1 MGLDDRLAY
10 LMIGC
15 AIGFILGYFVRALRD
30 IKEELHE
37 VDEIVKKQERG
48 EAGFMRFP
56 MVANA
61 ALILVLGLSLWASF
75 TTQKVN
81 NELADTQDSLVQAQ
95 AQIERV
101 TFCNQRYFV
110 ETIVALN
117 YRTEY
122 SGENAEANIALQ
134 RAQAVLL
141 RALLV
146 EPPPAES
153 VARQALREYF
163 DQGVSNFIKVNER
176 AARRYKAQPY
186 PTEDEFVACLE
197 NRN

>member
-95 AQIERV
+95 A
-101 TFCNQRYFV
+101 
-110 ETIVALN
+110 
-117 YRTEY
+117 
-122 SGENAEANIALQ
+122 
-134 RAQAVLL
+134 L
-141 RALLV
+141 R
-146 EPPPAES
+146 S
-153 VARQALREYF
+153 
-163 DQGVSNFIKVNER
+163 
-176 AARRYKAQPY
+176 
-186 PTEDEFVACLE
+186 
-197 NRN
+197 